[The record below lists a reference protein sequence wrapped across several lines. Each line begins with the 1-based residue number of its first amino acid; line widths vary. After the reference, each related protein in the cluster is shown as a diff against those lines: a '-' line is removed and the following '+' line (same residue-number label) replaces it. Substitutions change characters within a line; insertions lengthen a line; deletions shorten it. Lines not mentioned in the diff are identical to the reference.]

1 MSSEHELIGHEPAR
15 TALRAALRRAALPH
29 ALILS
34 GPSGIGKRLLARW
47 LVAARWCSAAEVPC
61 GHCSSC
67 RKVDAGQHPDVE
79 IVERNPSREQDPQE
93 LGSRTEITVD
103 QIRRGL
109 LPALSLRSLE
119 GQGRAAIIDDADTL
133 NEAAQNALLKTLE
146 EPPEGCLL
154 ILVCAHEDA
163 LLDTVRSRC
172 QAVRLAPL
180 DDADMA
186 RLFPGA
192 DAAERKLARGR
203 PGRLAEL
210 AGLDVAGLGALL
222 EAVLAGGMSGTAFA
236 RAAQDFVVQHGELV
250 AGREARPDKQGKA
263 GKDAGTDR
271 DADASHRLVA
281 ELLLAHWRELLA
293 GLAPPAADA
302 GLVQDALLELGAD
315 LSRNIPAAVAW
326 TATGLAL
333 ARAHS
338 IAHLVPAGGAAPHA

>member
-1 MSSEHELIGHEPAR
+1 MSSEGELVGHVAAR
-15 TALRAALRRAALPH
+15 HALRAALRRKALPH

-47 LVAARWCSAAEVPC
+47 LVAARWCEAREVPC
-61 GHCSSC
+61 GTCASC

-79 IVERNPSREQDPQE
+79 IVARNPSREQDPQE

-109 LPALSLRSLE
+109 IPALSLRSLE

-146 EPPEGCLL
+146 EPPGNCLL

-180 DDADMA
+180 TEDEMA
-186 RLFPGA
+186 RLFP
-192 DAAERKLARGR
+192 DAESAALRLARGR
-203 PGRLAEL
+203 PGRFADLS
-210 AGLDVAGLGALL
+210 GLDVAGLGALL
-222 EAVLAGGMSGTAFA
+222 ERTLAGDMPGTAFG
-236 RAAQDFVVQHGELV
+236 RAAQDLV
-250 AGREARPDKQGKA
+250 ARHLQLAADAEGKLDKPGKA
-263 GKDAGTDR
+263 GKDSGSER

-281 ELLLAHWRELLA
+281 ELMLAHWRELLA
-293 GLAPPAADA
+293 GPAPPAADPQQ
-302 GLVQDALLELGAD
+302 VQEALLEFAAD
-315 LSRNIPAAVAW
+315 LGRNIPAAVAW

-338 IAHLVPAGGAAPHA
+338 IAHLVPAGGKGPHA